1 LVLVLLL
8 CSGDKRSQSS
18 DIERAAEYWPTR
30 RRWTPPRFTAPS
42 RRTGQPWAAQPSALA
57 SPFATGLSA
66 GADGGGVLEQTV
78 EILRLF
84 LLNRF
89 SGGG

>member
-1 LVLVLLL
+1 LVLLL
-8 CSGDKRSQSS
+8 CSGNKRSQSS

-42 RRTGQPWAAQPSALA
+42 RRRATLSCAAFRPC
-57 SPFATGLSA
+57 LSLCCWSISR
-66 GADGGGVLEQTV
+66 GWRGVLEQTV
-78 EILRLF
+78 ETLRRF